1 MQKVRAMKRMKY
13 VLVKTLQEIYFKT
26 IVPSLTYCILIWGSC
41 STAVFSSLDS
51 IHSREARIIFNL
63 NSSMSVAEC
72 FLNSHW
78 PSIPYFYKKSAL
90 LFMDKVHFDS
100 LSFWPDE
107 LFANL

>member
-1 MQKVRAMKRMKY
+1 
-13 VLVKTLQEIYFKT
+13 
-26 IVPSLTYCILIWGSC
+26 
-41 STAVFSSLDS
+41 
-51 IHSREARIIFNL
+51 
-63 NSSMSVAEC
+63 MSVAEC

-107 LFANL
+107 PLQISKS